1 MVVLSLARCCLEGLD
16 LCLSC
21 RGPHKGSSFL
31 IARDEGVPEARAR
44 ERADLYPRRVGVEA
58 GLTQRSQS
66 HCREHVAQSPGQ
78 MKIVGNRALSWAG
91 RAQSGWAERSGGE
104 W

>member
-1 MVVLSLARCCLEGLD
+1 MMVLSLARCCPEGLD

-21 RGPHKGSSFL
+21 QGPCKGASFL
-31 IARDEGVPEARAR
+31 IARDEGVPASRAR
-44 ERADLYPRRVGVEA
+44 ERADPYPRKVGVGA
-58 GLTQRSQS
+58 GLTQKSQS

-91 RAQSGWAERSGGE
+91 
-104 W
+104 